1 MTKLKVN
8 TAARITDTL
17 TVERDRHGYTLE
29 YEDGDCYGTFYLSD
43 ANAKALFQFLALELT
58 SELGAEL
65 NETLVRMAEL
75 EEEIKAQRD
84 D

>member
-8 TAARITDTL
+8 TCARITDTL
-17 TVERDRHGYTLE
+17 TVAREHDGYTLE
-29 YEDGDCYGTFYLSD
+29 YENGDLYGTFFLSGAD
-43 ANAKALFQFLALELT
+43 AKALFQFLALELT

-65 NETLVRMAEL
+65 NKTLVMMAEL
-75 EEEIKAQRD
+75 EAEIKAQHD